1 MRDTALYYPA
11 MAKKKQKTAVPE
23 KSSLIPQREI
33 MAVLVIIAVGVVVYG
48 RCVTYDYVL
57 YDDPNV
63 IFQNPRVLNG
73 PTPANIF
80 WAFTNP
86 NFGLY
91 HPLPTISYMI
101 DRMFFRDWTGGYHA
115 VTLFWHLLC
124 ASTLFIVLLRL
135 FGNYA
140 VALVTALLFAVHPV
154 QAMTV
159 NWIVAR
165 NEIMVTFFML
175 LCIEFYRQYVLKRDV
190 RSRIFSLLFMVL
202 AMMCKQGIVLLPAVL
217 LILDYWPLRRIQL
230 DFKNIPETLKTG
242 VMLSIEKIPWVA
254 VSGIGIFFAFFGK
267 MQFNILDKN
276 SLMSP
281 LDNFGFAFTAYIRYL
296 FYLIYPVNY
305 VTAYSTETEWLTV
318 WMAAGAFVILITI
331 TALALAF
338 YKRRPYFLLG
348 WTWFVL
354 LMLPVSGLVRYNSE
368 SIALR
373 YLYAPVIG
381 LCLLVAFALL
391 DVFTREKEHGN
402 SFDASNMPVPLGYKA
417 VSAMFV
423 VLLAVICFWQSGFWK
438 NSEILAQRALAVT
451 NNTNAIAHNHLA
463 EISLRR
469 GLLQQAEVHMRRAME
484 LEPKIKAYTYNYAVL
499 LMRQKRYQEALELL
513 APIVEESGHLAS
525 ITSQYGAALLALE
538 RLDEAQEYLEKAVQI
553 EPDFVPALFNL
564 AFCYFKK
571 NEPDKAVKYLNRV
584 LELQPDH
591 ASAKALLEQLK

>member
-1 MRDTALYYPA
+1 
-11 MAKKKQKTAVPE
+11 MAQKKQKNAVPE
-23 KSSLIPQREI
+23 KAPFIPRREI
-33 MAVLVIIAVGVVVYG
+33 IAVLVIVLLGLAVYG

-73 PTPANIF
+73 PSPANVF

-101 DRMFFRDWTGGYHA
+101 DRMFFRDWPGGYHA

-124 ASTLFIVLLRL
+124 ASTLFIVLFRL

-165 NEIMVTFFML
+165 NEIMITFFML
-175 LCIEFYRQYVLKRDV
+175 LCIEFYRQWVVKRDAK
-190 RSRIFSLLFMVL
+190 SRILSLLFMLL

-217 LILDYWPLRRIQL
+217 LMLDYWPLRRIQL
-230 DFKNIPETLKTG
+230 DFKNMPETLKTG
-242 VMLSIEKIPWVA
+242 VMLSIEKIPWGA

-318 WMAAGAFVILITI
+318 WMAAGAFVILIAI
-331 TALALAF
+331 TVLAMAF
-338 YKRRPYFLLG
+338 YKRRPYFLVG

-354 LMLPVSGLVRYNSE
+354 LLLPVSGLVRYNSE

-381 LCLLVAFALL
+381 LCLIVAFALY
-391 DVFTREKEHGN
+391 DVFKRENTPLNSNDSNNMRSTRQ
-402 SFDASNMPVPLGYKA
+402 FKA
-417 VSAMFV
+417 VSAMLV
-423 VLLAVICFWQSGFWK
+423 ILLAAVCFWQSGFWK
-438 NSEILAQRALAVT
+438 NSEVLAQRALAVT

-463 EISLRR
+463 EIRLRQ
-469 GLLQQAEVHMRRAME
+469 GLPQQAEVHMRKSME

-499 LMRQKRYQEALELL
+499 LMRQKRYQQALELL

-564 AFCYFKK
+564 AFCYSKK
-571 NEPDKAVKYLNRV
+571 NEPDKAIKYLNRV

>member
-1 MRDTALYYPA
+1 
-11 MAKKKQKTAVPE
+11 
-23 KSSLIPQREI
+23 
-33 MAVLVIIAVGVVVYG
+33 
-48 RCVTYDYVL
+48 
-57 YDDPNV
+57 
-63 IFQNPRVLNG
+63 
-73 PTPANIF
+73 
-80 WAFTNP
+80 
-86 NFGLY
+86 
-91 HPLPTISYMI
+91 MI
-101 DRMFFRDWTGGYHA
+101 DRMFFGDWTGGYHA

-165 NEIMVTFFML
+165 NEIMITFFML
-175 LCIEFYRQYVLKRDV
+175 LCIEFYRQYVLKRDA
-190 RSRIFSLLFMVL
+190 RSWILSLLFML
-202 AMMCKQGIVLLPAVL
+202 MAMMCKQGIVLLPAVL
-217 LILDYWPLRRIQL
+217 LMLDYWPLRRIQL
-230 DFKNIPETLKTG
+230 DFKNIPATLKTG
-242 VMLSIEKIPWVA
+242 VMLSIEKIPWII
-254 VSGIGIFFAFFGK
+254 VSGVGVFFAFFGK

-296 FYLIYPVNY
+296 FYLIYPINY

-318 WMAAGAFVILITI
+318 WMAVGAFVILIAI
-331 TALALAF
+331 TVLALAF
-338 YKRRPYFLLG
+338 YKSRPYFLVG

-354 LMLPVSGLVRYNSE
+354 LLLPVSGLVRYNSE

-381 LCLLVAFALL
+381 LCLLVALALY
-391 DVFTREKEHGN
+391 DVFKGEDKPLN
-402 SFDASNMPVPLGYKA
+402 SNDFSNMRATLQFKA
-417 VSAMFV
+417 VSAMLV
-423 VLLAVICFWQSGFWK
+423 ILLAVLCFWQSGFWK
-438 NSEILAQRALAVT
+438 NSEVLAQRALAVT

-463 EISLRR
+463 EIRLRQ
-469 GLLQQAEVHMRRAME
+469 GLPQQAEVHMRKSME
-484 LEPKIKAYTYNYAVL
+484 LEPNIKAYTYNYAVL

-525 ITSQYGAALLALE
+525 ITSQYGAALLALD
-538 RLDEAQEYLEKAVQI
+538 RLDEAQEYLEKAVKI

-564 AFCYFKK
+564 AFCYSKK
-571 NEPDKAVKYLNRV
+571 NEPDKAIKYLNHV

-591 ASAKALLEQLK
+591 ASARTLLEQLK